1 MGESITKSELRRSCS
16 LDFLLM
22 AKVVLLQSHPICTS
36 GFQEGLLGQRR
47 PSTLVRQRLVAPP
60 SNSQLSPTSHLFS
73 LSTKLSCWATCSH
86 HNINVMEGKSLKT
99 HCWCVSVHVRS
110 SDSEPI
116 HIEQQTNT
124 CINPVIIF
132 AFSKSRMLQSQTAI
146 WKYSIQI

>member
-16 LDFLLM
+16 LDFLLIM

-47 PSTLVRQRLVAPP
+47 PTTLVRQRLVAPP

-73 LSTKLSCWATCSH
+73 LSTTVLLGNLPTSQHQRHGREKFKNPLW
-86 HNINVMEGKSLKT
+86 
-99 HCWCVSVHVRS
+99 WVSVHIRS
-110 SDSEPI
+110 SDSETI

>member
-1 MGESITKSELRRSCS
+1 MDESITKSELRRSCS

-47 PSTLVRQRLVAPP
+47 PTTLVRQRLVAPP

-73 LSTKLSCWATCSH
+73 LSTTVLLGNLLTSQHQRHGREKFKNPLW
-86 HNINVMEGKSLKT
+86 
-99 HCWCVSVHVRS
+99 WVSVHIRS
-110 SDSEPI
+110 SDSETI